1 MPIICSE
8 LRLLKLLRRSFSSL
22 HGTHHEAQMLIMEK
36 SLFSI
41 TSLNFISLD
50 EYNYYW
56 KRITVKKNF

>member
-22 HGTHHEAQMLIMEK
+22 QGTHHEAQMLIMEK

-50 EYNYYW
+50 EYNSG
-56 KRITVKKNF
+56 KVKSAR

>member
-8 LRLLKLLRRSFSSL
+8 LRLLKLLRKSFSSL
-22 HGTHHEAQMLIMEK
+22 HGTPHEAQMLIMEK